1 MEHGF
6 TVTNTPHERKPKS
19 MSRVNQSSRNAWAS
33 KVLLLLRGGNTPA
46 ALSQIKVAPSVKDLR
61 QLQIA
66 LAATPLKPA
75 QPHVDTV
82 IAEQLELLAAPRL
95 HRSP

>member
-6 TVTNTPHERKPKS
+6 TVTSTPRERKSKS
-19 MSRVNQSSRNAWAS
+19 MSRVNQSSKSEWAS
-33 KVLLLLRGGNTPA
+33 KVLVLLRGGNTPA
-46 ALSQIKVAPSVKDLR
+46 ALNQIKVAPSVKDLL
-61 QLQIA
+61 QLQKAIT
-66 LAATPLKPA
+66 ATPLKPP